1 MLETF
6 RGIVLRTVK
15 YGDTSLV
22 VDLYTREYGRKSF
35 TTSSARIKR
44 SVCGVSFWQPMSML
58 EMTADIRQASSRLP
72 RLADVRSY
80 RCYSDLPYSPVK
92 STLALFL
99 AEFLCAALKDE
110 REDGALYQYVESSL
124 LWLDAVR
131 QPMAIANFHLVFI
144 MRLTRFVGIYP
155 NMEGEGEY
163 FDLVS
168 GCYSRVRPIHSH
180 FLVADEA
187 KALPL
192 LYYSLV
198 TSQFRGQLLS
208 LFCVAPSFT
217 RSQLSFQLLR
227 FQQNGID
234 VKDSRACDRRERA
247 HPLSDRHN

>member
-99 AEFLCAALKDE
+99 AEFLCGALKE
-110 REDGALYQYVESSL
+110 SGAPV
-124 LWLDAVR
+124 V
-131 QPMAIANFHLVFI
+131 MANFLITRKFTKGRPGI
-144 MRLTRFVGIYP
+144 FLFMLFLAATLLSMLT
-155 NMEGEGEY
+155 
-163 FDLVS
+163 S
-168 GCYSRVRPIHSH
+168 GTAAILMMYQ
-180 FLVADEA
+180 VADG
-187 KALPL
+187 LM
-192 LYYSLV
+192 
-198 TSQFRGQLLS
+198 
-208 LFCVAPSFT
+208 
-217 RSQLSFQLLR
+217 
-227 FQQNGID
+227 D
-234 VKDSRACDRRERA
+234 ACG
-247 HPLSDRHN
+247 

>member
-99 AEFLCAALKDE
+99 AEFLCRSKFSLSRTDDRSGSPLKI
-110 REDGALYQYVESSL
+110 SSVWNL
-124 LWLDAVR
+124 EI
-131 QPMAIANFHLVFI
+131 PGSENPPCHP
-144 MRLTRFVGIYP
+144 P
-155 NMEGEGEY
+155 N
-163 FDLVS
+163 S
-168 GCYSRVRPIHSH
+168 GR
-180 FLVADEA
+180 
-187 KALPL
+187 
-192 LYYSLV
+192 
-198 TSQFRGQLLS
+198 
-208 LFCVAPSFT
+208 
-217 RSQLSFQLLR
+217 
-227 FQQNGID
+227 
-234 VKDSRACDRRERA
+234 
-247 HPLSDRHN
+247 

>member
-72 RLADVRSY
+72 RLADVRNY

-168 GCYSRVRPIHSH
+168 GCYTRVRPIHSH
-180 FLVADEA
+180 VLVADEA

-192 LYYSLV
+192 LYRMSFHNLHLYSLTRHERMRV
-198 TSQFRGQLLS
+198 LS
-208 LFCVAPSFT
+208 VLNDYYRIHLPGFPELKSIEVLHDLYSA
-217 RSQLSFQLLR
+217 
-227 FQQNGID
+227 
-234 VKDSRACDRRERA
+234 
-247 HPLSDRHN
+247 